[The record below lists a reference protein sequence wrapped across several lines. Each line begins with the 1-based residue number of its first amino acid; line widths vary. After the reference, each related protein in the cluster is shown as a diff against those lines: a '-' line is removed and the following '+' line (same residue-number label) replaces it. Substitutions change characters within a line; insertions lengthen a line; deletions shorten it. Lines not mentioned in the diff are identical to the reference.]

1 MNRSALWIALFV
13 SLALNLFG
21 AGLLVGTRLHAL
33 RAPTQAMQ
41 DLRPGNPL
49 QAAVRD
55 LPPEAQAA
63 WRAQIPAFAA
73 SNGPKVREAR
83 RLVRETW
90 RSLGT
95 EPFDPKAAEAA
106 LAQARALEH
115 DSRVA
120 MDRRLVAF
128 AATLSPA
135 DRARL
140 GEALA
145 RPRGPVR
152 GGQNRDGR

>member
-13 SLALNLFG
+13 SVALNLFG
-21 AGLLVGTRLHAL
+21 AGLLVGTRLHG
-33 RAPTQAMQ
+33 
-41 DLRPGNPL
+41 LRPPAAMSQDMRPRNPM
-49 QAAVRD
+49 QAAIRE

-63 WRAQIPAFAA
+63 WRAEMPAFAA
-73 SNGPKVREAR
+73 SNGPRVREAR
-83 RLVRETW
+83 RLTRETW

-95 EPFDPKAAEAA
+95 EPFDPKAAQAA

-115 DSRVA
+115 ESRLE

-128 AATLSPA
+128 AASLSPE

-140 GEALA
+140 GDALA
-145 RPRGPVR
+145 RPRGPAM
-152 GGQNRDGR
+152 GGRNREGR